1 MTGLL
6 LSATNSLSWLLE
18 IFKCAE
24 LTLVIN
30 QVRRLYRMCLISI
43 TVVCEFCGSDFP
55 IIERMR
61 FAVANLL
68 KYKCENSFISV

>member
-6 LSATNSLSWLLE
+6 LSATNSLSLSWLLE

-30 QVRRLYRMCLISI
+30 QVRRLYRM
-43 TVVCEFCGSDFP
+43 
-55 IIERMR
+55 
-61 FAVANLL
+61 
-68 KYKCENSFISV
+68 

>member
-6 LSATNSLSWLLE
+6 LSATNSLSLLLE

-30 QVRRLYRMCLISI
+30 QVRRLYRM
-43 TVVCEFCGSDFP
+43 
-55 IIERMR
+55 
-61 FAVANLL
+61 
-68 KYKCENSFISV
+68 